1 MSGGGEYEPMDS
13 RKATGTA
20 GNPNKSWREQEDAW
34 AGRGEYEPKDQR
46 NVTGQ
51 PAEQVDR
58 WKKDDTDPPKASG
71 EAAVG
76 VRSLEDER
84 VNPGADS
91 TAGNDAGGAR
101 TEHDKAAQDDTFFRE
116 NHVQT
121 GTQRDPPA
129 SPGRS
134 IAARAGLLMGGAPAM
149 GLRAP

>member
-20 GNPNKSWREQEDAW
+20 GNPNKSWREQEDAL

-51 PAEQVDR
+51 PAEQADR
-58 WKKDDTDPPKASG
+58 WKKDETDPPKASG
-71 EAAVG
+71 EAAAG

-91 TAGNDAGGAR
+91 TERIDAGGSR
-101 TEHDKAAQDDTFFRE
+101 T
-116 NHVQT
+116 
-121 GTQRDPPA
+121 
-129 SPGRS
+129 
-134 IAARAGLLMGGAPAM
+134 
-149 GLRAP
+149 